1 MRRFCLFLLLML
13 GLLTALAGASAQAP
27 KGSDDQSLWEH
38 SIVTVEAARKQYDY
52 YQPWSR
58 GTRRVQ
64 KAGLVVG
71 ERQVLTTAEEL
82 YDRTLVRLQKGG
94 RGQWWLGE
102 VSWIDYHANLA
113 LVTTSQADF
122 WRELNPAT
130 LGGTVPEDGTLQIL
144 RWHDGNLE
152 NRRAEFTQF
161 TVREGQL
168 AAVN

>member
-102 VSWIDYHANLA
+102 VTWVDYHANLA
-113 LVTTSQADF
+113 LLTTAEADF
-122 WRELNPAT
+122 WRDLKPAA
-130 LGGTVPEDGTLQIL
+130 LGSAARAQGAMAIV
-144 RWHDGNLE
+144 RWHQG
-152 NRRAEFTQF
+152 
-161 TVREGQL
+161 
-168 AAVN
+168 